1 MKSHMD
7 LNGWRIDRTARDG
20 WFHLWLKGE
29 RFPHAGGP
37 LSHVAKVLH
46 GLSA

>member
-7 LNGWRIDRTARDG
+7 LNGWRIDRAGAG

-29 RFPHAGGP
+29 MFPRAGGP
-37 LSHVAKVLH
+37 LHHVAKVLH
-46 GLSA
+46 QVMA